1 MSAAGVGQGEKWGA
15 EVNVRAT
22 LNGGDGQAAE
32 AILDASVVGADVVN
46 RQSVRDDRPKSSA
59 QRGRLRRRAL
69 MAADLAALLTACAL
83 VSFVTAA
90 VQTASALEA
99 LLAAL
104 FLAAVLLSLWTGL
117 ATIYGLYRREEQRAD
132 LTTTDDIV
140 PVVVL
145 LSLASWV
152 TLVVATLTGT
162 TMPMSLVVGLW
173 ASAVVLVVAGRTVV
187 RGLRQQWPKCVE
199 NTLIVGAG
207 DIGQLLGRKLAQH
220 PELGLKLV
228 GFADDD
234 PKAMRQDLTDIPVLG
249 GPNDLAALVREHDI
263 HRIVIAFSNEPHYRQ
278 LELVHTLRSLDV
290 QIDLVPRLF
299 EAIGPA
305 VNVHYIE
312 GLPLVALPSARATGF
327 ARAGKRTIDIVG
339 SALILAVLSPLF
351 LHIAW
356 RVRRGSTGPVFF
368 RQERLGENM
377 KPFELLKFRTM
388 EVDTDDAPH
397 REYMRSIMD
406 TSQTPTANN
415 LYKLDRGDAVTKVG
429 AWLRRTSLDELPQ
442 LINVLRGDMSLVGPR
457 PCMAYESEL
466 FEPHHFDRFLVP
478 AGMTGL
484 WQVTARARTTFKE
497 ALDLDAAYARDWNL
511 RLDLKLM
518 MRTPA
523 AVLRA
528 RGTA

>member
-1 MSAAGVGQGEKWGA
+1 
-15 EVNVRAT
+15 
-22 LNGGDGQAAE
+22 
-32 AILDASVVGADVVN
+32 
-46 RQSVRDDRPKSSA
+46 
-59 QRGRLRRRAL
+59 
-69 MAADLAALLTACAL
+69 MAADFAALVAACAL
-83 VSFVTAA
+83 VSFVTA
-90 VQTASALEA
+90 VVEEASALDA
-99 LLAAL
+99 VLAAL
-104 FLAAVLLSLWTGL
+104 FLASVLLSLWAGL
-117 ATIYGLYRREEQRAD
+117 AVIYGLYRREEHRAD
-132 LTTTDDIV
+132 LTSTDDVI
-140 PVVVL
+140 PVMVI
-145 LSLASWV
+145 LSLASWT
-152 TLVVATLTGT
+152 TLVAATVTGANV
-162 TMPMSLVVGLW
+162 PMSLVVGLW
-173 ASAVVLVVAGRTVV
+173 ATAVVLVVVGRTVA
-187 RGLRQQWPKCVE
+187 RGLRRQWPQSVE

-234 PKAMRQDLTDIPVLG
+234 PKAMRQDLTDVPVLG
-249 GPNDLAALVREHDI
+249 GPSDLAALVREHDI
-263 HRIVIAFSNEPHYRQ
+263 HRIIIAFSNEPHYRQ

-290 QIDLVPRLF
+290 QVDLVPRLF

-312 GLPLVALPSARATGF
+312 GLPLVALPLARGTGL
-327 ARAGKRTIDIVG
+327 ARVGKRAIDIAG
-339 SALILAVLSPLF
+339 SALALAVFSPLF
-351 LHIAW
+351 LYIAW
-356 RVRRGSTGPVFF
+356 SVRRSSPGEVFF

-406 TSQTPTANN
+406 TSQTPAANN
-415 LYKLDRGDAVTKVG
+415 LYKLDRGDAVTDVG

-497 ALDLDAAYARDWNL
+497 ALDLDAAYARDWSL

-518 MRTPA
+518 MRTPV
-523 AVLRA
+523 AVFRA